1 MDLPSG
7 SISHAVSPVAR
18 VLPDLRAGGGLG
30 RPCGNSGSYVVLRT
44 FASHTED
51 YRVRSVAPTHRMST
65 RREPVKQFLNTRP
78 SPTLFGT

>member
-18 VLPDLRAGGGLG
+18 VLPDLRARGGLG
-30 RPCGNSGSYVVLRT
+30 RPVRELWVVLRT
-44 FASHTED
+44 LASHTED
-51 YRVRSVAPTHRMST
+51 YRVWSVAPTHRMST